1 MDQSMSLETLD
12 ANAQRVS
19 PTMYDR
25 RSIEWLVKSSYLAET
40 DFPRNTDRGSP
51 WLILAAVT
59 ISELGFAR
67 KANVFIDRDRN

>member
-1 MDQSMSLETLD
+1 
-12 ANAQRVS
+12 
-19 PTMYDR
+19 MYER
-25 RSIEWLVKSSYLAET
+25 HSIEWVSEKLLSCSGPQ
-40 DFPRNTDRGSP
+40 DRFPGNTARGSP